1 MLGSGETKQYTGNPT
16 DYNTGVIASIDIPEN
31 TVAGP
36 YPGHFEFGQNSVD
49 DPKIEFIIEVSF
61 FSSTLIIIFEIIWWN
76 SKLKSSSNFPI

>member
-1 MLGSGETKQYTGNPT
+1 MLGSGEAKQDTVNPT

-61 FSSTLIIIFEIIWWN
+61 FFFTIN
-76 SKLKSSSNFPI
+76 NNC